1 MPMPFF
7 FLRAS
12 HTIVLASSRFNNVVV
27 SRSKP
32 FKYCNIWSLA
42 KDFERKVQES
52 WQLEVQGVPMYKLI
66 VKLKRLKRVL
76 KQLNRDR
83 FSDIEYSVIVALT
96 RLTELQT

>member
-1 MPMPFF
+1 M
-7 FLRAS
+7 
-12 HTIVLASSRFNNVVV
+12 
-27 SRSKP
+27 
-32 FKYCNIWSLA
+32 
-42 KDFERKVQES
+42 
-52 WQLEVQGVPMYKLI
+52 PMYKLI